1 MGALNDVQQKIV
13 EDTDGAIMVLA
24 GAGSGKTRVLTHRIA
39 YILQNNFAYPSEILA
54 ITFTNKASNEMRER
68 LFNMNLDAGS
78 IWAQTFHSFCCR
90 ILRNEAHNIE
100 GHNQNFSIYDD
111 TDKKMVIKNILKQ
124 LNLKEDEYLYLASS
138 AIADRKNKNLSI
150 LDYYNLNSFSS
161 NIKTLVEIMQRYE
174 ENLKNNNAFDFDD
187 LLIETLNLF
196 KNNESILQKYSSR
209 FKYIL
214 IDEFQDTNKVQYELV
229 KMLAKVHKN
238 IFAVGDEDQSIYS
251 WRGANVQNIQRF
263 LKDFENAKLYK
274 LEQNYRSTKNILN
287 CANKIIKFNTN
298 RIDKTLWTDRGDG
311 VKVQY
316 VKCYNETEEAE
327 KVVRE
332 IYNLTHN
339 LDYSY
344 KDIAILMRLN
354 ALTRSFEDKLLS
366 YNIPYRIFGG
376 QKFYDRLEI
385 KNLLA
390 YLKLLINPKDNE
402 SFKRII
408 NFPKRGIG
416 DSALNELVNASKTGE
431 SLFECV
437 NSINENFCSKNLA
450 KFIGFKK
457 LMNEFLEYEKSHS
470 VTELVQYIVE
480 NLDLQNVYNTDKE
493 EDKNRMLNINEFIT
507 SISQF
512 ETENEDVTLAS
523 YLQSVSLITDLDTY
537 NDDDNNV
544 ILSTVHASKG
554 LEFKVV
560 FIVALEEK
568 YFPIIRD
575 DSTIESMEEERRL
588 MYVAI
593 TRAEERLYLTN
604 ASSRFMYGRT
614 NYTMPS
620 RFLAELSLTE
630 SNKEQRSGYKQVND
644 NNSHLYSNYNY
655 GNNNLTNTT
664 TKPSLLK
671 ENKSININV
680 GDKVSHAK
688 FGIGTAVSVDR
699 STDMIIIDFP
709 GYGNKILS
717 MKFAPISKV
726 DN

>member
-1 MGALNDVQQKIV
+1 MSSLNEVQQKIV

-24 GAGSGKTRVLTHRIA
+24 GAGSGKTRVLTHKIA
-39 YILQNNFAYPSEILA
+39 YILQKNLAYPSEILA
-54 ITFTNKASNEMRER
+54 ITFTNKASNEMRQR
-68 LFNMNLDAGS
+68 LFDMNLDAGN

-90 ILRNEAHNIE
+90 ILRYEANNIE
-100 GHNQNFSIYDD
+100 GYNQNFSIYDD
-111 TDKKMVIKNILKQ
+111 SDKKMVIKNILKQ
-124 LNLKEDEYLYLASS
+124 LNLKEDEYLYLVSS
-138 AIADRKNKNLSI
+138 AISDRKNKNLSI
-150 LDYYNLNSFSS
+150 LDYSNLYSYLPNT
-161 NIKTLVEIMQRYE
+161 KTIVEIMQRYE
-174 ENLKNNNAFDFDD
+174 QSLKNSNAFDFDD

-196 KNNESILQKYSSR
+196 KNNQSILQKYSSR

-214 IDEFQDTNKVQYELV
+214 IDEFQDTNKVQYDLV
-229 KMLAKVHKN
+229 KLLASVHKN

-263 LKDFENAKLYK
+263 LQDFENAKLYK
-274 LEQNYRSTKNILN
+274 LEQNYRSTKNILE
-287 CANKIIKFNTN
+287 CANKIIKHNTN
-298 RIDKTLWTDRGDG
+298 RIDKTLWTESKDG

-316 VKCYNETEEAE
+316 IKYYNESEEAE
-327 KVVRE
+327 SVVRE

-354 ALTRSFEDKLLS
+354 ALTRSFEDKLLA
-366 YNIPYRIFGG
+366 YNIPYKIFGG
-376 QKFYDRLEI
+376 QKFYDRAEI
-385 KNLLA
+385 KNILA
-390 YLKLLINPKDNE
+390 YLKLLVNPRDDE

-416 DSALNELVNASKTGE
+416 DSALEELKVECGGYNFLDYVY
-431 SLFECV
+431 SLQNDCDKKLKKFLD
-437 NSINENFCSKNLA
+437 FKNLMND
-450 KFIGFKK
+450 FKTQQNN
-457 LMNEFLEYEKSHS
+457 LGLTEF
-470 VTELVQYIVE
+470 VNYIVE
-480 NLDLQNVYNTDKE
+480 KLELEIVYNTDKE
-493 EDKNRMLNINEFIT
+493 EDKNRILNINEFIN

-512 ETENEDVTLAS
+512 EKENVGATLVD

-537 NDDDNNV
+537 NEDDNNV

-568 YFPIIRD
+568 YFPIIRE
-575 DSTIESMEEERRL
+575 DSTAESMEEERRL

-620 RFLAELSLTE
+620 RFLSELGFVGKARDSQ
-630 SNKEQRSGYKQVND
+630 SDYKQIND
-644 NNSHLYSNYNY
+644 NNSHLYSSYNY
-655 GNNNLTNTT
+655 GNNTNTAI
-664 TKPSLLK
+664 KPSLLK
-671 ENKSININV
+671 ENKDMSINV

-699 STDMIIIDFP
+699 STDMIVIDFP